1 MKTRLLGA
9 AARIAASLAAGG
21 AAYVAWLSA
30 FLVLTPLT
38 APWVETVLWFL
49 APIMAAAGFAAG
61 MVMAERWTHAAYRPR
76 HRLILFPLAGTVLG
90 AAIVYSF
97 GPMLIVFGMFA
108 CAAAAMGLLEIL
120 RYCQKPPTKSG

>member
-1 MKTRLLGA
+1 MKARLILATARVVVSLFA
-9 AARIAASLAAGG
+9 AG
-21 AAYVAWLSA
+21 AAYLIWLGA
-30 FLVLTPLT
+30 FLVLTPLA

-49 APIMAAAGFAAG
+49 APVITAAGLAAG
-61 MVMAERWTHAAYRPR
+61 MVMAERWTRAAHRPR
-76 HRLILFPLAGTVLG
+76 HWLILFPLAGTVLG